1 MADRWHQAEDLYHAA
16 LERPANERAAFLL
29 EATGGDDALR
39 QEVESLLSRQSEA
52 EPLVQSPA
60 WGIGNLEPDLRPTQA
75 SGGIVGKTI
84 SHYRVIEKL
93 GAGGMGVVYRAHDVR
108 LDRDV
113 ALKVL
118 PAGRLAGEAARNR
131 FHKEALALAKLNQ
144 PHIGAIYD
152 FDRQQGVDFLVM
164 EYVPGTALAE
174 QLASGPLPESEVCRL
189 GTQIVAAL
197 EEAHQQGIVHRD
209 LKPGNIMVTPKGQ
222 AKVLDFGLA
231 KLLRPTGEM
240 STDDELSST
249 GLGAGTLPYMAP
261 EQLRGLPADALTDIY
276 AAGVVLYQMA
286 TGRRPFR
293 SKFATA
299 LAADIQTQLPAP
311 PRQLNPKIS
320 LGLEEIIL
328 KCLEK
333 EPRNRYQSAEELLV
347 DLRRLSSV
355 EPKGAVLVPRRPQ
368 LRFAA
373 WAAGV
378 LVITLL
384 GGTYL
389 ARRPPWIGRKLPP
402 GKIILAVL
410 PFENLSR
417 DPQEDYFCD
426 GLTDEMINQLGR
438 LMPQQLAVIAR
449 TSAMRYKGS
458 QKRIDEIG
466 RELRAGYLL
475 ETSVRHE
482 GARVRIATQLIQAR
496 DQTTLWTETYDYD
509 AASVFALESDVSGR
523 IARSLALQLLP
534 AQEKVRP
541 QTASPE
547 AHDAYLKGRYHWQKG
562 SVEEHEKA
570 RQYFQEAVRLDPR
583 YASAYAGLAGYYSTT
598 TESPAKSAMPIAK
611 QYALKALEF
620 DDSLSEAHTALA
632 GIRFFGDWD
641 WPGAESE
648 FKRALAL
655 NPSDAEAHRRYSNYL
670 LTMGRFEEALL
681 EVRRAQELDPL
692 SLFTSVNAGWTFYFS
707 RQYDRAIAQCRKAL
721 ELDANSD
728 GAHDCLGSS
737 YRAKGMSEQAISES
751 ERAVALSDR
760 GPSRL
765 TGLARSYAA
774 FGRKVDAKKI
784 LSELDER
791 GKHTYVR
798 PHYSAMIYAAL
809 GQREQA
815 LAALERAFAE
825 HDIHMAWL
833 KVDDAFDPLREEP
846 RFQEL
851 LRRVGFAL

>member
-1 MADRWHQAEDLYHAA
+1 MANRWHQAEDLYQAA
-16 LERPANERAAFLL
+16 LERPANQRAAFLL
-29 EATGGDDALR
+29 EATDGDDALR
-39 QEVESLLSRQSEA
+39 LEVESLLSHQSEA
-52 EPLVQSPA
+52 ETRIELPA
-60 WGIGNLEPDLRPTQA
+60 SEISNLEPDLRPTQG
-75 SGGIVGKTI
+75 GGIVGKAI

-152 FDRQQGVDFLVM
+152 FDRQEGVDFLVM
-164 EYVPGTALAE
+164 EYVPGKSLAE
-174 QLASGPLPESEVCRL
+174 QLAAGPLPESEVRLL
-189 GTQIVAAL
+189 GTQIVTAL

-209 LKPGNIMVTPKGQ
+209 LKPGNIVVTPKGQ

-231 KLLRPTGEM
+231 KLLRPASEM
-240 STDDELSST
+240 STADEVSST
-249 GLGAGTLPYMAP
+249 ALGVGTLPYMAP

-276 AAGVVLYQMA
+276 AAGAVLYEMV

-293 SKFATA
+293 NKFAVA

-320 LGLEEIIL
+320 LALEEIIL

-347 DLRRLSSV
+347 DLRRLNRA
-355 EPKGAVLVPRRPQ
+355 EPQGEGLASARSRF
-368 LRFAA
+368 RFAA
-373 WAAGV
+373 WAVGA
-378 LVITLL
+378 LVIALL
-384 GGTYL
+384 AGTYL
-389 ARRPPWIGRKLPP
+389 VRRPSWIGHKSLP

-410 PFENLSR
+410 PFENLSH

-438 LMPQQLAVIAR
+438 LMPQQLGVIAR

-466 RELRAGYLL
+466 RELHAGYIL
-475 ETSVRHE
+475 ETSVRNE
-482 GARVRIATQLIQAR
+482 GAHVRIATQLIQAR

-509 AASVFALESDVSGR
+509 VAGVFALESDVSGR

-534 AQEKVRP
+534 AQEKARP

-562 SVEEHEKA
+562 SVEEHGKA
-570 RQYFQEAVRLDPR
+570 RQYFEEAVRLDPR
-583 YASAYAGLAGYYSTT
+583 YAPAYAGLAGYYSTT

-611 QYALKALEF
+611 QYALKSLEL
-620 DDSLSEAHTALA
+620 DDSLSEAHTAFA
-632 GIRFFGDWD
+632 GIRFYGDWD

-655 NPSDAEAHRRYSNYL
+655 NPSDAEARRGYSNYL
-670 LTMGRFEEALL
+670 LAMGRFEEALL
-681 EVRRAQELDPL
+681 EVQRAQELDPL
-692 SLFTSVNAGWTFYFS
+692 SLYTSVNAGWTFYFA
-707 RQYDRAIAQCRKAL
+707 RQYDRAIEQCRKAL

-728 GAHDCLGSS
+728 GAYACLGWS
-737 YRAKGMSEQAISES
+737 YRAKGLRQEAIAES

-760 GPSRL
+760 GPGRL
-765 TGLARSYAA
+765 TGLARAYAA
-774 FGRKVDAKKI
+774 FGRKADAGKI
-784 LSELDER
+784 LDELGGR
-791 GKHTYVR
+791 GKHTYVA

-809 GQREQA
+809 GENDQA
-815 LAALERAFAE
+815 LAAMEQAYVER
-825 HDIHMAWL
+825 DGYLAWL
-833 KVDDAFDPLREEP
+833 KVDDAFDSLRKEP

-851 LRRVGFAL
+851 LSRVGFAP

>member
-1 MADRWHQAEDLYHAA
+1 MANRWHQAEDLYHAA
-16 LERPANERAAFLL
+16 LERPPNQRTAFLL
-29 EATGGDDALR
+29 EATGADDALR
-39 QEVESLLSRQSEA
+39 QEVESLLSCQSQA
-52 EPLVQSPA
+52 ESLIESPA
-60 WGIGNLEPDLRPTQA
+60 SEISNRESDLPPTQD
-75 SGGIVGKTI
+75 GDGIAGKTI

-93 GAGGMGVVYRAHDVR
+93 GAGGMGVVYRAHDLR

-152 FDRQQGVDFLVM
+152 FDRQEGVDFLVM
-164 EYVPGTALAE
+164 EYVPGKSLAE
-174 QLASGPLPESEVCRL
+174 QLASGPLPQSEVCRL
-189 GTQIVAAL
+189 GIQIVAAL
-197 EEAHQQGIVHRD
+197 EEAHEQGIVHRD
-209 LKPGNIMVTPKGQ
+209 LKPGNIVVTPKGQ

-231 KLLRPTGEM
+231 KLLQPAIEM
-240 STDDELSST
+240 STADELSST
-249 GLGAGTLPYMAP
+249 ALGAGTLPYMAP
-261 EQLRGLPADALTDIY
+261 EQVRILPTDARTDIY
-276 AAGVVLYQMA
+276 AAGAVLYEMA

-293 SKFATA
+293 SKFAAA
-299 LAADIQTQLPAP
+299 LAADIETQRPTP
-311 PRQLNPKIS
+311 PRQVNPKVS
-320 LGLEEIIL
+320 SRLEEIIL

-333 EPRNRYQSAEELLV
+333 EPRNRYQSAKELLV
-347 DLRRLSSV
+347 DLRRLSRA
-355 EPKGAVLVPRRPQ
+355 EPQSADLAPARSRF
-368 LRFAA
+368 RFAA
-373 WAAGV
+373 WAAGA
-378 LVITLL
+378 LVIALL
-384 GGTYL
+384 AGTYL
-389 ARRPPWIGRKLPP
+389 VRRPSWIWHKPPP

-417 DPQEDYFCD
+417 DPQQDYFCD

-438 LMPQQLAVIAR
+438 LMPQQLGVIAR

-466 RELRAGYLL
+466 RELGAGYIL
-475 ETSVRHE
+475 ETSARHE
-482 GARVRIATQLIQAR
+482 GARVRISTQLIQAR

-509 AASVFALESDVSGR
+509 VAGVFALESDVSGR

-534 AQEKVRP
+534 VQ
-541 QTASPE
+541 QTAERHTANPE
-547 AHDAYLKGRYHWQKG
+547 AYDAYLKGRYHWLKG
-562 SVEEHEKA
+562 SVEEHGKA
-570 RQYFQEAVRLDPR
+570 RQYFEEAVRVDPR
-583 YASAYAGLAGYYSTT
+583 YAPGYANLAGYYSTT
-598 TESPAKSAMPIAK
+598 TELPAKSAMPIAK
-611 QYALKALEF
+611 QYALKALEL

-670 LTMGRFEEALL
+670 LTMGRSEEARL
-681 EVRRAQELDPL
+681 EVQRAQELDPL

-737 YRAKGMSEQAISES
+737 YRAKGMSEEAISES

-760 GPSRL
+760 GPGRL
-765 TGLARSYAA
+765 TGLARTYAA
-774 FGRKVDAKKI
+774 FGRKADAKKI
-784 LSELDER
+784 LSELHER

-809 GQREQA
+809 GERQQA

-833 KVDDAFDPLREEP
+833 KVDDAFDSLREEP